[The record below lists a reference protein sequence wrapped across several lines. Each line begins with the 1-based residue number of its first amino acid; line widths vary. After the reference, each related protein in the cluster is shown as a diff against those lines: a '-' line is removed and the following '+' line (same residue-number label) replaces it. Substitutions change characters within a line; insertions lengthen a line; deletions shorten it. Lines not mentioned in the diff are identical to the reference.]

1 MAAEWGLSAGVQASL
16 EAGRVPR
23 KVTVREWLRVLVM
36 EMAFPSLFLWVME
49 RVKEKACR
57 WVMERVKEKVCR
69 WVMGAAEVSP
79 TDQK

>member
-1 MAAEWGLSAGVQASL
+1 
-16 EAGRVPR
+16 
-23 KVTVREWLRVLVM
+23 M